1 MIRRENEMKLIM
13 KRDQKDE
20 KGVFGGDKGVTFIL
34 NCRVELD
41 PMEQELVAKYKAY
54 DQVLLHKGSEKISNL
69 TVTNMINGVTEEFSD
84 MGTMIKNEEVIKKA
98 CESFKNRLLVMAT
111 FGEQVIEY

>member
-1 MIRRENEMKLIM
+1 MKLIM

-34 NCRVELD
+34 NSRVELD
-41 PMEQELVAKYKAY
+41 PKEQELVAKYKAY
-54 DQVLLHKGSEKISNL
+54 DQVLLHKGSEKISELTIANL
-69 TVTNMINGVTEEFSD
+69 INGITEEFSD
-84 MGTMIKNEEVIKKA
+84 MGTMIKNEEAIKKA
-98 CESFKNRLLVMAT
+98 CEGFKNRLLVMAN